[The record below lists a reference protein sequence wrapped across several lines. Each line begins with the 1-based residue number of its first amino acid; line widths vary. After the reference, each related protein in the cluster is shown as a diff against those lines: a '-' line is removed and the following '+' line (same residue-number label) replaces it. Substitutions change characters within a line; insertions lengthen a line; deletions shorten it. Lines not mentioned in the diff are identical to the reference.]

1 MNTYEIVLLLSGGV
15 IISYIFNLIAKK
27 FAIPSV
33 LLLLGTGIL
42 LGQVFGQNLLPAT
55 FVNKTV
61 EILGVVGLIM
71 IILEASLDLELSRD
85 KSKMIAQAFFAA
97 LLILLASSFSIAL
110 IIQQATGET
119 FRNCLV
125 YATPMSIISSA
136 IVIPSVENLLPHKRE
151 FIIYEA
157 SFSDIFGILF
167 FNYLIA
173 DEGISIESGI
183 LYGFN
188 IVWSLLLSVVV
199 ALGLIYLLS
208 RITLHLKY
216 FLLFAVLLVL
226 YAAGKLLHL
235 PSLLIILFFGLFIN
249 NRKVIRPKIIV
260 EGVPQHMFD
269 EVENNLKSIT
279 AETAFLIRT
288 FFFIL
293 FGYSMNIGIF
303 SQEEVWITGSMVVL
317 ALLVIRFIFLRF
329 IQSQKNT
336 MPELL
341 LMPRG
346 LITILLFYGIPQ
358 QFKLNTFN
366 NGILFFVI
374 LITSVL
380 MMLGIMTAE
389 KKGSSGSLNDEA
401 IGEIV

>member
-42 LGQVFGQNLLPAT
+42 VGQVFGQNLLPAT

-249 NRKVIRPKIIV
+249 NRKIIRPKIIV

-293 FGYSMNIGIF
+293 FGYSMNVGIF

-389 KKGSSGSLNDEA
+389 KKGSSSNLNDEA

>member
-1 MNTYEIVLLLSGGV
+1 MNTYEIVLLLSSGV

-42 LGQVFGQNLLPAT
+42 VGQVFGQNLLPAT

-249 NRKVIRPKIIV
+249 NRKIIRPKIIV

-293 FGYSMNIGIF
+293 FGYSMNVGIF
-303 SQEEVWITGSMVVL
+303 SQEEVWMTGSMVVL

-389 KKGSSGSLNDEA
+389 KKGSSNSLNDEA

>member
-125 YATPMSIISSA
+125 YSTPMSIISSA

-303 SQEEVWITGSMVVL
+303 SQEEVWVTGSMVVL

>member
-1 MNTYEIVLLLSGGV
+1 
-15 IISYIFNLIAKK
+15 
-27 FAIPSV
+27 
-33 LLLLGTGIL
+33 
-42 LGQVFGQNLLPAT
+42 
-55 FVNKTV
+55 
-61 EILGVVGLIM
+61 M

-293 FGYSMNIGIF
+293 FGYSMNVGIF

-329 IQSQKNT
+329 IQSQK
-336 MPELL
+336 
-341 LMPRG
+341 
-346 LITILLFYGIPQ
+346 ILCQSYY
-358 QFKLNTFN
+358 
-366 NGILFFVI
+366 
-374 LITSVL
+374 
-380 MMLGIMTAE
+380 
-389 KKGSSGSLNDEA
+389 
-401 IGEIV
+401 

>member
-1 MNTYEIVLLLSGGV
+1 MNTYEIVLLLSSGV

-42 LGQVFGQNLLPAT
+42 VGQVFGQNLLPAT

-249 NRKVIRPKIIV
+249 NRKIIRPKIIV

-288 FFFIL
+288 FFFML
-293 FGYSMNIGIF
+293 FGYSMNVGIF

-389 KKGSSGSLNDEA
+389 KKGSSSSLNDEA

>member
-42 LGQVFGQNLLPAT
+42 VGQVFGQNLLPAT

-157 SFSDIFGILF
+157 SFSDILGILF

-249 NRKVIRPKIIV
+249 NRKIIRPKIIV

-288 FFFIL
+288 FFFML
-293 FGYSMNIGIF
+293 FGYSMNVGIF
-303 SQEEVWITGSMVVL
+303 SQEDVWVTGSMVVL

>member
-1 MNTYEIVLLLSGGV
+1 MNTYEIVLLLSSGV

-42 LGQVFGQNLLPAT
+42 VGQVFGQNLLPAT

-183 LYGFN
+183 LYSFN

-249 NRKVIRPKIIV
+249 NRKIIRPKIIV

-293 FGYSMNIGIF
+293 FGYSMNVGIF
-303 SQEEVWITGSMVVL
+303 SQEEVWMTGSMVVL

-380 MMLGIMTAE
+380 MMLGIITAE
-389 KKGSSGSLNDEA
+389 KKGSSNSLNDEA

>member
-293 FGYSMNIGIF
+293 FGYSMNVGIF

>member
-188 IVWSLLLSVVV
+188 IIWSLLLSVVV

-293 FGYSMNIGIF
+293 FGYSMNVGIF

>member
-1 MNTYEIVLLLSGGV
+1 MNTYEIVLLLSSGV
-15 IISYIFNLIAKK
+15 IISYIFNLIAKNLR
-27 FAIPSV
+27 FLSAITSRN
-33 LLLLGTGIL
+33 GIL
-42 LGQVFGQNLLPAT
+42 VGQVFGQNLLPAT

-188 IVWSLLLSVVV
+188 IV
-199 ALGLIYLLS
+199 YL
-208 RITLHLKY
+208 T
-216 FLLFAVLLVL
+216 
-226 YAAGKLLHL
+226 
-235 PSLLIILFFGLFIN
+235 
-249 NRKVIRPKIIV
+249 IV
-260 EGVPQHMFD
+260 
-269 EVENNLKSIT
+269 
-279 AETAFLIRT
+279 
-288 FFFIL
+288 
-293 FGYSMNIGIF
+293 
-303 SQEEVWITGSMVVL
+303 
-317 ALLVIRFIFLRF
+317 
-329 IQSQKNT
+329 
-336 MPELL
+336 
-341 LMPRG
+341 
-346 LITILLFYGIPQ
+346 
-358 QFKLNTFN
+358 
-366 NGILFFVI
+366 
-374 LITSVL
+374 
-380 MMLGIMTAE
+380 
-389 KKGSSGSLNDEA
+389 GSSRARFDLSFIKNHLAFEVFPLVCG
-401 IGEIV
+401 IVSTICGG

>member
-249 NRKVIRPKIIV
+249 NRKVIRPRIIV

-293 FGYSMNIGIF
+293 FGYSMNVGIF

-389 KKGSSGSLNDEA
+389 KKGSTGSLNDEA

>member
-1 MNTYEIVLLLSGGV
+1 MNTYEIVLLLSSGV

-42 LGQVFGQNLLPAT
+42 VGQVFGQNLLPAT
-55 FVNKTV
+55 FVNKMV

-183 LYGFN
+183 LYSFN

-249 NRKVIRPKIIV
+249 NRKIIRPKIIV

-303 SQEEVWITGSMVVL
+303 SQEEVWMTGSMVVL

-380 MMLGIMTAE
+380 MMLGIITAE
-389 KKGSSGSLNDEA
+389 KKGSSNSLNDEA

>member
-42 LGQVFGQNLLPAT
+42 IGQFFGQDQLPAT

-97 LLILLASSFSIAL
+97 LLILLASSFSIAF

-173 DEGISIESGI
+173 EEGISIESGV

-249 NRKVIRPKIIV
+249 NRNIIRPRIIV
-260 EGVPQHMFD
+260 EGIPQHMFD

-293 FGYSMNIGIF
+293 FGYSMNVNIF
-303 SQEEVWITGSMVVL
+303 GQEEVWITGSMVVL
-317 ALLVIRFIFLRF
+317 ALLVIRFIYLRF
-329 IQSQKNT
+329 VQSQKNT

-346 LITILLFYGIPQ
+346 LITILLFYSIPQ
-358 QFKLNTFN
+358 QFKLSTFN

-380 MMLGIMTAE
+380 MMVGIMTAE
-389 KKGSSGSLNDEA
+389 KKGSSSNLNDEA

>member
-42 LGQVFGQNLLPAT
+42 IGQFFGQDQLPAT

-97 LLILLASSFSIAL
+97 LLILLASSFSIAF
-110 IIQQATGET
+110 IVQQATGET

-173 DEGISIESGI
+173 EEGISIESGV

-249 NRKVIRPKIIV
+249 NRNIIRPRIIV
-260 EGVPQHMFD
+260 EGIPQHMFD

-293 FGYSMNIGIF
+293 FGYSMNVNIF
-303 SQEEVWITGSMVVL
+303 GQEEVWITGSMVVL
-317 ALLVIRFIFLRF
+317 ALLVIRFIYLRF
-329 IQSQKNT
+329 VQSQKNT

-346 LITILLFYGIPQ
+346 LITILLFYSIPQ
-358 QFKLNTFN
+358 QFKLSTFN

-380 MMLGIMTAE
+380 MMVGIMTAE
-389 KKGSSGSLNDEA
+389 KKGSSSNLNDEA

>member
-42 LGQVFGQNLLPAT
+42 VGQVFGQNLLPTT

-71 IILEASLDLELSRD
+71 IILEASLDLELSQD

-157 SFSDIFGILF
+157 SFSDILGILF

-173 DEGISIESGI
+173 EEGISLESGI
-183 LYGFN
+183 MYGFN

-249 NRKVIRPKIIV
+249 NRKIIRPKIIV

-288 FFFIL
+288 FFFML
-293 FGYSMNIGIF
+293 FGYSMNVGIF
-303 SQEEVWITGSMVVL
+303 SQEEVWMTGSMVVL

-346 LITILLFYGIPQ
+346 LITILLFYSIPQ

-380 MMLGIMTAE
+380 MMFGIMTAE
-389 KKGSSGSLNDEA
+389 KKGNSSSFNDEA

>member
-1 MNTYEIVLLLSGGV
+1 MNTYEIVLLLSSGV

-42 LGQVFGQNLLPAT
+42 VGQVFGQNLLPAT

-183 LYGFN
+183 LYSFN

-249 NRKVIRPKIIV
+249 NRKIIRPKIIV

-288 FFFIL
+288 FFFML

-303 SQEEVWITGSMVVL
+303 SQEEVWMTGSMVVL

-346 LITILLFYGIPQ
+346 LITILLFYGIPP

-380 MMLGIMTAE
+380 MMLGIITAE
-389 KKGSSGSLNDEA
+389 KKGSSNSLNDEA

>member
-1 MNTYEIVLLLSGGV
+1 MNTYIIVLVLASGV
-15 IISYIFNLIAKK
+15 ILSYIFNLIAKK

-33 LLLLGTGIL
+33 LLLLGTGIG
-42 LGQVFGQNLLPAT
+42 LGQLFGQQLLPAT
-55 FVNKTV
+55 FINKTV
-61 EILGVVGLIM
+61 EILGIVGLIM

-85 KSKMIAQAFFAA
+85 KAGLIFRAFFAA
-97 LLILLASSFSIAL
+97 LFILLGSAFSIAF
-110 IIQQATGET
+110 IIEQTTGES

-125 YATPMSIISSA
+125 YATPLSIISSA
-136 IVIPSVENLLPHKRE
+136 IVIPSVENLIPHKRE

-157 SFSDIFGILF
+157 SFSDILGILF

-173 DEGISIESGI
+173 EQGISIESAVV
-183 LYGFN
+183 YGFN
-188 IVWSLLLSVVV
+188 IIWSLLLSVGV

-216 FLLFAVLLVL
+216 FLLFAVLLIL
-226 YAAGKLLHL
+226 YAAGKILHL
-235 PSLLIILFFGLFIN
+235 PSLLIILFFGLLIN
-249 NRKVIRPKIIV
+249 NRRLIRPKVIV
-260 EGVPQHMFD
+260 EGIQNTVFT

-293 FGYSMNIGIF
+293 FGYSMNINIF
-303 SQEEVWITGSMVVL
+303 SQEEVWITGSLVVL
-317 ALLVIRFIFLRF
+317 ALLAIRFIYLRF
-329 IQSQKNT
+329 VQSQKNT

-346 LITILLFYGIPQ
+346 LITILLFYGIPT

-366 NGILFFVI
+366 DGILFFVI
-374 LITSVL
+374 LITSIL

-389 KKGSSGSLNDEA
+389 KKNSIQSLSNDT

>member
-1 MNTYEIVLLLSGGV
+1 MNTYEIVLLLSSGV

-42 LGQVFGQNLLPAT
+42 VGQVFGQNLLPAT

-249 NRKVIRPKIIV
+249 NRKIIRPKIIV

-303 SQEEVWITGSMVVL
+303 SQEEVWMTGSMVVL

-380 MMLGIMTAE
+380 MMLGIITAE
-389 KKGSSGSLNDEA
+389 KKGSSNSLNDEA

>member
-42 LGQVFGQNLLPAT
+42 IGQFFGQDQLPAT

-97 LLILLASSFSIAL
+97 LLILLASSFSIAF
-110 IIQQATGET
+110 IVQQATGET

-173 DEGISIESGI
+173 EEGISIESGV

-249 NRKVIRPKIIV
+249 NRNIIRPRIIV
-260 EGVPQHMFD
+260 EGIPQHMFD

-293 FGYSMNIGIF
+293 FGYSMNVDIF
-303 SQEEVWITGSMVVL
+303 GQEEVWITGSMVVL
-317 ALLVIRFIFLRF
+317 ALLVIRFIYLRF
-329 IQSQKNT
+329 VQSQKNT

-346 LITILLFYGIPQ
+346 LITILLFYSIPQ
-358 QFKLNTFN
+358 QFKLSTFN

-380 MMLGIMTAE
+380 MMVGIMTAE
-389 KKGSSGSLNDEA
+389 KKGSSSNLNDEA

>member
-42 LGQVFGQNLLPAT
+42 VGQVFGQNLLPAT

-157 SFSDIFGILF
+157 SFSDILGILF

-249 NRKVIRPKIIV
+249 NRKIIRPKVIV

-288 FFFIL
+288 FFFML
-293 FGYSMNIGIF
+293 FGYSMNVGIF
-303 SQEEVWITGSMVVL
+303 SQEEVWVTGSMVVL

>member
-42 LGQVFGQNLLPAT
+42 LGQIFGQNLLPAT

-249 NRKVIRPKIIV
+249 NRKIIRPKIIV

-288 FFFIL
+288 FFFML
-293 FGYSMNIGIF
+293 FGYSMNVGIF

-389 KKGSSGSLNDEA
+389 KKGSSSSLNDEA

>member
-42 LGQVFGQNLLPAT
+42 LGQIFGQNLLPAT

-249 NRKVIRPKIIV
+249 NRKIIRPKIIV

-293 FGYSMNIGIF
+293 FGYSMNVGIF

-358 QFKLNTFN
+358 QFKLSTFN

-389 KKGSSGSLNDEA
+389 KKGSSSSLNDEA

>member
-1 MNTYEIVLLLSGGV
+1 MNTYEIVLLLSSGV

-42 LGQVFGQNLLPAT
+42 VGQVFGQNLLPAT

-249 NRKVIRPKIIV
+249 NRKIIRPKIIV

-293 FGYSMNIGIF
+293 FGYSMNVGIF

-389 KKGSSGSLNDEA
+389 KKGSSSSLNDEA

>member
-1 MNTYEIVLLLSGGV
+1 MNTYEIVLLLSSGV

-42 LGQVFGQNLLPAT
+42 VGQVFGQNLLPAT

-249 NRKVIRPKIIV
+249 NRKIIRPKIIV

-288 FFFIL
+288 FFFML
-293 FGYSMNIGIF
+293 FGYSMNVGIF
-303 SQEEVWITGSMVVL
+303 SQEEVWMTGSMVVL

-380 MMLGIMTAE
+380 MMLGIITAE
-389 KKGSSGSLNDEA
+389 KKGSSNSLNDEA